1 VQLFLRNLVVVDR
14 LLLLDPAL
22 GLGAAVQTRLQINLL
37 LLRGGQQVLLRQQ
50 DQAVLVR
57 LSHLIFLRCS
67 SSFEGGC
74 CHTTSAAQEAAFAVL
89 AATASGCF
97 FAIGRYLVPL
107 LADH

>member
-1 VQLFLRNLVVVDR
+1 MQLFLRNLVVVDR

-57 LSHLIFLRCS
+57 LSHLVFCD
-67 SSFEGGC
+67 
-74 CHTTSAAQEAAFAVL
+74 VL
-89 AATASGCF
+89 AHLRADAVT
-97 FAIGRYLVPL
+97 RRQPRKRQL
-107 LADH
+107 LLC